1 MGLFPQVPD
10 LQVTEHEMEL
20 SPHFTLDELTRS
32 RTAVKLGIRNVP
44 DGMQQAELKRL
55 ATDLLEPIRALLGVP
70 LQINSGFRSV
80 TLNHAVGGV
89 RNSAHLDGRA
99 ADFVPMGMNLQDA
112 WEAIKDSGR
121 PFDQL
126 IFEQS
131 PDGATWLHIA
141 LPRYG
146 QEPRR
151 EAFALTH
158 RPARKATS

>member
-1 MGLFPQVPD
+1 MDPD
-10 LQVTEHEMEL
+10 HQI
-20 SPHFTLDELTRS
+20 SPHFTLGELTRS
-32 RTAVKLGIRNVP
+32 RTAKRLGIRNRP
-44 DGMQQAELKRL
+44 DEMQESELRRL
-55 ATDLLEPIRALLGVP
+55 ASTLLEPIRTLLGVP

-99 ADFVPMGMNLQDA
+99 ADFVPQAMNLQDA
-112 WEAIKDSGR
+112 WEAIKDSGL

-131 PDGATWLHIA
+131 PDGATWLHVA
-141 LPRYG
+141 LPRFN
-146 QEPRR
+146 ELPRR